1 MTETGRLIS
10 DNFEPRK
17 IHTRSFGKVDVGVEA
32 KIIDANGNTLKPNEP
47 GEFVIRNSGKEP
59 RKGFFSGYLKD
70 HKATEDS
77 WQNGWFHTG
86 DSAIC
91 DEGGYFYFIDR
102 MKNIIRRAGEN
113 IAAAEIEAI
122 ITKHHKVK
130 QVAVMAVSD
139 EIREEEVMACIVLK
153 EYHQASYETSL
164 EIIKWCKE
172 FLAYFKLP
180 GWILFMENLP
190 IGTSQKVQKVNIF
203 PKNIDPRKL
212 KDTFDLRNYKK
223 K

>member
-1 MTETGRLIS
+1 
-10 DNFEPRK
+10 
-17 IHTRSFGKVDVGVEA
+17 
-32 KIIDANGNTLKPNEP
+32 
-47 GEFVIRNSGKEP
+47 
-59 RKGFFSGYLKD
+59 LKD
-70 HKATEDS
+70 KKATEDS

-86 DSAIC
+86 DSAIY
-91 DEGGYFYFIDR
+91 DEDGYFYFLDR

-122 ITKHHKVK
+122 ITKHDKVK
-130 QVAVMAVSD
+130 QVAVLAVPD

-153 EYHQASYETSL
+153 ENLEASLETSL
-164 EIIKWCKE
+164 DIIDWCRE

-180 GWILFMENLP
+180 GWILFMEKLP

-203 PKNIDPRKL
+203 AKNIDPRTL
-212 KDTFDLRNYKK
+212 NGTFDLRKYKK

>member
-1 MTETGRLIS
+1 MVLRQKLLMLM
-10 DNFEPRK
+10 
-17 IHTRSFGKVDVGVEA
+17 A
-32 KIIDANGNTLKPNEP
+32 TLLKANEP
-47 GEFVIRNSGKEP
+47 GEFVIRNSAKEP

-70 HKATEDS
+70 NKATEDS

-86 DSAIC
+86 DSAIY
-91 DEGGYFYFIDR
+91 DEDGYFYFLDR

-122 ITKHHKVK
+122 ITKHDKVR
-130 QVAVMAVSD
+130 QVAVLAVPD

-153 EYHQASYETSL
+153 ENQEASLETSL
-164 EIIKWCKE
+164 DIIKWCKE

-203 PKNIDPRKL
+203 PKNIDPRTL
-212 KDTFDLRNYKK
+212 NGTFDLRKYKK

>member
-1 MTETGRLIS
+1 
-10 DNFEPRK
+10 
-17 IHTRSFGKVDVGVEA
+17 
-32 KIIDANGNTLKPNEP
+32 
-47 GEFVIRNSGKEP
+47 
-59 RKGFFSGYLKD
+59 
-70 HKATEDS
+70 
-77 WQNGWFHTG
+77 
-86 DSAIC
+86 
-91 DEGGYFYFIDR
+91 

-122 ITKHHKVK
+122 ITKHDKVR

-139 EIREEEVMACIVLK
+139 DIREEEVMACIVLK
-153 EYHQASYETSL
+153 EYQQASYETSL

-203 PKNIDPRKL
+203 PKNIDPRTL

-223 K
+223 